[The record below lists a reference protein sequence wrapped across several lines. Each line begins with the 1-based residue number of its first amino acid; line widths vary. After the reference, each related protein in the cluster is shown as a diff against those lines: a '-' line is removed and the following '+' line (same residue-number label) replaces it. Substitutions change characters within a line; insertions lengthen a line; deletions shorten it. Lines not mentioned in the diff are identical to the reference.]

1 MRSAASACSPR
12 LQRAPSLDSKL
23 DSGTLLPPSL
33 ARSAGA
39 LGCSLIPAVQ
49 VVLSPVVQVALFCR
63 WCIDF
68 RTWSWLGVEEG
79 LVDKT
84 KQTKQTNKPNED
96 SLSEQNLV
104 GAETVAW
111 VAMVLLRCD
120 FDDAQLP
127 TRLAVSS
134 VVLLPWATVSNVIF
148 LSIENRSPDFE
159 TKVTIK
165 ERHWSLAKSRL
176 MLLLEIQGPGRFPG
190 ERLQWIRQ
198 LCQVGAHTECH
209 TVNVFIVY
217 QCSMK
222 FRCCPA
228 KFKMAP
234 NLVKLRNYSIDLAF
248 VCLKKYVR
256 QVQLSFICP
265 PSFLGKTS
273 WNLQET
279 RHRLLGWQ
287 FRTNWSWGS
296 TCCFVA
302 FPKRPAR
309 CAYFFGPL
317 TLGRSYLLI
326 TNDTHT
332 ADGSDIRWEN
342 QLRLVGS
349 WQPIIYDG
357 F

>member
-1 MRSAASACSPR
+1 MPQGLVASLNKNARFYSQGLTRKLAPVPKYNLHGSCKACD
-12 LQRAPSLDSKL
+12 LQPARAHQGCSVPPVWIRNLIVAHFCL
-23 DSGTLLPPSL
+23 RRWLGLPAPL
-33 ARSAGA
+33 AARSYRRSRS
-39 LGCSLIPAVQ
+39 CFRRWSR
-49 VVLSPVVQVALFCR
+49 SRFCCR

-190 ERLQWIRQ
+190 ERFAVDKAALSSRSSHRMPHGKC
-198 LCQVGAHTECH
+198 LHCL
-209 TVNVFIVY
+209 
-217 QCSMK
+217 SMLHEVPMLPRK
-222 FRCCPA
+222 
-228 KFKMAP
+228 
-234 NLVKLRNYSIDLAF
+234 I
-248 VCLKKYVR
+248 
-256 QVQLSFICP
+256 Q
-265 PSFLGKTS
+265 
-273 WNLQET
+273 
-279 RHRLLGWQ
+279 
-287 FRTNWSWGS
+287 
-296 TCCFVA
+296 
-302 FPKRPAR
+302 
-309 CAYFFGPL
+309 
-317 TLGRSYLLI
+317 
-326 TNDTHT
+326 
-332 ADGSDIRWEN
+332 DGT
-342 QLRLVGS
+342 
-349 WQPIIYDG
+349 
-357 F
+357 